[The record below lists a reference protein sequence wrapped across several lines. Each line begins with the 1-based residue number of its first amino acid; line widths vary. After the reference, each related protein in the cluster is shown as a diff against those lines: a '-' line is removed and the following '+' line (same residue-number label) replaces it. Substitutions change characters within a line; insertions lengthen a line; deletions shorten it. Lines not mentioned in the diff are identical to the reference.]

1 MNTKKLIFSTVVIF
15 IMYVLMDLTFYGL
28 FEEKMAGKAD
38 RPASEQNQLL
48 PFIFFGLFLASF
60 LFSYLFDKLSD
71 GEDKIREGTKYRI
84 ILGTFMYLP
93 LFLIFYATRDT
104 RPLDAWL
111 INAAFHIIQ
120 FGIFGIVVAYI
131 RGKVIIDSSGE

>member
-1 MNTKKLIFSTVVIF
+1 MNTKKLIICTVVIF
-15 IMYVLMDLTFYGL
+15 IMYVLMDLAFYGL

-48 PFIFFGLFLASF
+48 PFIFAGLFLASF
-60 LFSYLFDKLSD
+60 LFSYLFDKLSE
-71 GEDKIREGTKYRI
+71 GEDKIREGIKNGI

-93 LFLIFYATRDT
+93 LFLVFYGTRDT

-111 INAAFHIIQ
+111 INAGFHIIQ
-120 FGIFGIVVAYI
+120 FGIFGIVVGYI
-131 RGKVIIDSSGE
+131 RGKVILDASSE